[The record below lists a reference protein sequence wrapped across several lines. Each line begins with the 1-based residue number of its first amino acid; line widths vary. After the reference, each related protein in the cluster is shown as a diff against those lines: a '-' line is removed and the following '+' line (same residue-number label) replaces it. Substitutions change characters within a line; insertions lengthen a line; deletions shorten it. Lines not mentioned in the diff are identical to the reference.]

1 MQRFDR
7 IRMNNIVKAVQ
18 IAVVEGQISTEA
30 VQEVVSTLYT
40 ELHHAQPDLPSVSR
54 DSHLDRDLGF
64 DGLGRVELVLRLEQS
79 FGVHLREAALGS
91 VETVADLVALVNS
104 AASDDP
110 LHLTVAASVRP
121 TLRPPITAPH
131 TAKTLNEVLAWH
143 AERHP
148 DATHAVVLVDE
159 QSHALTYAQ
168 LRDGARRVAG
178 TLLHAGV
185 QPGATVALMLPTAVE
200 YLYTFVGVLL
210 AGAIPA
216 PIYPPTR
223 AS

>member
-1 MQRFDR
+1 MMQRFDR

-148 DATHAVVLVDE
+148 DATHAGGARGRAIARVDIR
-159 QSHALTYAQ
+159 SAAGRRTARGRNSASCWSAAR
-168 LRDGARRVAG
+168 RDG
-178 TLLHAGV
+178 
-185 QPGATVALMLPTAVE
+185 
-200 YLYTFVGVLL
+200 
-210 AGAIPA
+210 
-216 PIYPPTR
+216 R
-223 AS
+223 ADVTHGR